1 MEISGSKP
9 QYKKCSEQFHEGPMA
24 KRYVFPCIGVL
35 IFLSSFAAWL
45 AARDSDQDNGGGS
58 VIRVVVSMV
67 QLNVAV
73 TDEKGNYV
81 TTLRPSDFDISED
94 GISQKVA
101 TFEEGNEGPQNVLD
115 AAQDSSPSKEN
126 GSAAAPEHRRMD
138 PAGGIVPK
146 DSLEG
151 IASTVSGSNVF
162 ILFDTSNYMFRGR
175 GFVFAQDSIAEFV
188 RSLDHPYQVA
198 FYSYSRDFYRAA
210 SLTTDRSQVLRGV
223 RETVNGDDSA
233 LYNALLMT
241 LKDAAQYS
249 GRKVVVVFSNGPDNS
264 SMVSPEDVDELAQS
278 EGVPIYMV
286 STREAKLDAASS
298 AVFARMTAST
308 GGEAYFAKSWKDQ
321 RDAFSSIREDLA
333 HLYFM
338 SYYPQPNPNRGWR
351 AITVKLTN
359 PKFKKYRIRTRS
371 GYRPIPARASLD
383 TAGATQ

>member
-1 MEISGSKP
+1 MEMSDVRTLS
-9 QYKKCSEQFHEGPMA
+9 KKCARLFHEGSMA
-24 KRYVFPCIGVL
+24 KRCVFPCMGVL
-35 IFLSSFAAWL
+35 ILLSGFAVWL
-45 AARDSDQDNGGGS
+45 AAQDRDQDSGGS

-73 TDEKGNYV
+73 TDNKGNYV
-81 TTLRPSDFDISED
+81 TTLRPSDFDITED

-115 AAQDSSPSKEN
+115 TAQDSSQPKEPASDA
-126 GSAAAPEHRRMD
+126 SAEHRRSD
-138 PAGGIVPK
+138 PPRGGAQSG
-146 DSLEG
+146 SLEG
-151 IASTVSGSNVF
+151 IASAVSGSNVF

-188 RSLDHPYQVA
+188 RTLDHPYQVA

-286 STREAKLDAASS
+286 STREAKLDAASA
-298 AVFARMTAST
+298 AVFSRMTAST

-321 RDAFSSIREDLA
+321 RDAFTSIREDLA

-359 PKFKKYRIRTRS
+359 PKYKKYRIRTRS
-371 GYRPIPARASLD
+371 GYRPIPARVNLN
-383 TAGATQ
+383 AGEPGQ

>member
-1 MEISGSKP
+1 MRRA
-9 QYKKCSEQFHEGPMA
+9 YHEGIMA
-24 KRYVFPCIGVL
+24 KRYVFACLGVL
-35 IFLSSFAAWL
+35 IFLSFFAAWL
-45 AARDSDQDNGGGS
+45 VARDRDQDNGGN

-73 TDEKGNYV
+73 TDAKGNYV

-94 GISQKVA
+94 GIPQKLA
-101 TFEEGNEGPQNVLD
+101 TFEEGNEGPQNLLE
-115 AAQDSSPSKEN
+115 AAQASGAPKEP
-126 GSAAAPEHRRMD
+126 GGDPEAEHRRPD
-138 PAGGIVPK
+138 PLRGGTQTG
-146 DSLEG
+146 SLEG
-151 IASTVSGSNVF
+151 IAAAASGSNVF

-188 RSLDHPYQVA
+188 RTLDHPYQVA

-210 SLTTDRSQVLRGV
+210 SLTADRSQVLRGV

-278 EGVPIYMV
+278 EGVPIYMI
-286 STREAKLDAASS
+286 STREAKLDAASA

-321 RDAFSSIREDLA
+321 RDAFTSIREDLA

-351 AITVKLTN
+351 TISVRITN

-371 GYRPIPARASLD
+371 GYRPIPARANVD
-383 TAGATQ
+383 AGDPSQ

>member
-1 MEISGSKP
+1 
-9 QYKKCSEQFHEGPMA
+9 
-24 KRYVFPCIGVL
+24 
-35 IFLSSFAAWL
+35 
-45 AARDSDQDNGGGS
+45 
-58 VIRVVVSMV
+58 MV

-81 TTLRPSDFDISED
+81 TTLRPSDFDLSED
-94 GISQKVA
+94 GIRQKAA
-101 TFEEGNEGPQNVLD
+101 TFEEGNEGPQNLQQ
-115 AAQDSSPSKEN
+115 AADDPNQPKTADGGASGDHIRNSLLRPGTQT
-126 GSAAAPEHRRMD
+126 GS
-138 PAGGIVPK
+138 I
-146 DSLEG
+146 EG
-151 IASTVSGSNVF
+151 VASAVSGSNVF

-188 RSLDHPYQVA
+188 RTLDNPYQVA

-210 SLTTDRSQVLRGV
+210 SLTPDRSRVLRGV

-241 LKDAAQYS
+241 LKDAAQS
-249 GRKVVVVFSNGPDNS
+249 TGRKVVVVFSNGPDNS

-278 EGVPIYMV
+278 EGVPIYII
-286 STREAKLDAASS
+286 STREAKLDAASA
-298 AVFARMTAST
+298 AVFSRMTATT

-321 RDAFSSIREDLA
+321 RDAFNSIREDLA

-359 PKFKKYRIRTRS
+359 PKYKKYRIRTRS
-371 GYRPIPARASLD
+371 GYRPIPARVSSDAA
-383 TAGATQ
+383 TAGQ

>member
-1 MEISGSKP
+1 
-9 QYKKCSEQFHEGPMA
+9 
-24 KRYVFPCIGVL
+24 
-35 IFLSSFAAWL
+35 
-45 AARDSDQDNGGGS
+45 
-58 VIRVVVSMV
+58 
-67 QLNVAV
+67 
-73 TDEKGNYV
+73 
-81 TTLRPSDFDISED
+81 
-94 GISQKVA
+94 
-101 TFEEGNEGPQNVLD
+101 
-115 AAQDSSPSKEN
+115 
-126 GSAAAPEHRRMD
+126 
-138 PAGGIVPK
+138 
-146 DSLEG
+146 
-151 IASTVSGSNVF
+151 
-162 ILFDTSNYMFRGR
+162 MFRGR

-286 STREAKLDAASS
+286 STREAKLDAASA

-351 AITVKLTN
+351 SITVKLTN
-359 PKFKKYRIRTRS
+359 QKFKKYRIRTRS
-371 GYRPIPARASLD
+371 GYRPIPAHVNVDAS
-383 TAGATQ
+383 ATGQ

>member
-1 MEISGSKP
+1 
-9 QYKKCSEQFHEGPMA
+9 MA
-24 KRYVFPCIGVL
+24 KRYIFAFLGVL
-35 IFLSSFAAWL
+35 IFISGFGVWL
-45 AARDSDQDNGGGS
+45 AAQDREQDNNNN

-94 GISQKVA
+94 AIPQKLA
-101 TFEEGNEGPQNVLD
+101 TFEEGNEGPQNLLE
-115 AAQDSSPSKEN
+115 AAQNPSQSGDP
-126 GSAAAPEHRRMD
+126 GSDVAAQHRRID
-138 PAGGIVPK
+138 PPHPGTQSGSIQ
-146 DSLEG
+146 G
-151 IASTVSGSNVF
+151 IASAVSGSNVF

-188 RSLDHPYQVA
+188 RELDHPYQVA

-210 SLTTDRSQVLRGV
+210 SLTTDRTQVLRGV

-241 LKDAAQYS
+241 LKDASQYS

-278 EGVPIYMV
+278 EGVPIYMI
-286 STREAKLDAASS
+286 STREAKLDAASA
-298 AVFARMTAST
+298 AVFSRMTAST

-351 AITVKLTN
+351 TITVRLTN
-359 PKFKKYRIRTRS
+359 PKYKKYRIRTRS
-371 GYRPIPARASLD
+371 GYRPLPARVSNEI
-383 TAGATQ
+383 AGPGQ

>member
-1 MEISGSKP
+1 MT
-9 QYKKCSEQFHEGPMA
+9 
-24 KRYVFPCIGVL
+24 KRFAFP
-35 IFLSSFAAWL
+35 FLGALVSLFGFAIWL
-45 AARDSDQDNGGGS
+45 AAQEAAQDNSGG
-58 VIRVVVSMV
+58 VIHVVVSMV

-81 TTLRPSDFDISED
+81 TNLRPSDFEISED
-94 GISQKVA
+94 GISQKLA
-101 TFEEGNEGPQNVLD
+101 SFEEGNESPQDLMQAQQDPARAPGPSVGEQFRSDPPKGKVI
-115 AAQDSSPSKEN
+115 S
-126 GSAAAPEHRRMD
+126 GSAESIESAVTGA
-138 PAGGIVPK
+138 
-146 DSLEG
+146 
-151 IASTVSGSNVF
+151 NVF

-188 RSLDHPYQVA
+188 RTLDHPYQVA
-198 FYSYSRDFYRAA
+198 FYSYSRDFFRAA
-210 SLTTDRSQVLRGV
+210 SLTSDRAQVLRGV

-233 LYNALLMT
+233 LYNALLLT

-278 EGVPIYMV
+278 EGVPIYMI
-286 STREAKLDAASS
+286 STREAKLDPQSA
-298 AVFARMTAST
+298 AVFSRMTAST

-338 SYYPQPNPNRGWR
+338 TYYPQPNPNRGWR
-351 AITVKLTN
+351 AISVKLTN

-371 GYRPIPARASLD
+371 GYRPLPQHATIDAS
-383 TAGATQ
+383 ATVQ

>member
-1 MEISGSKP
+1 MG
-9 QYKKCSEQFHEGPMA
+9 
-24 KRYVFPCIGVL
+24 KRNVVVGFGVL
-35 IFLSSFAAWL
+35 ILFSGFAAWL
-45 AARDSDQDNGGGS
+45 VAQDRAPDNLGN

-81 TTLRPSDFDISED
+81 TTLRPSDFELSED
-94 GISQKVA
+94 GIPQKAA
-101 TFEEGNEGPQNVLD
+101 TFEEGNEEPQNLLE
-115 AAQDSSPSKEN
+115 AAEDPNQPKSGDGVAPGDRMRNSLLRPGTQT
-126 GSAAAPEHRRMD
+126 GS
-138 PAGGIVPK
+138 I
-146 DSLEG
+146 EG
-151 IASTVSGSNVF
+151 VASAVSGSNVF

-188 RSLDHPYQVA
+188 RTLDNPYQVA

-210 SLTTDRSQVLRGV
+210 SLTADRSQVLRGV

-241 LKDAAQYS
+241 LKDAAQYT

-278 EGVPIYMV
+278 EGVPIYII
-286 STREAKLDAASS
+286 STREAKLDAASA
-298 AVFARMTAST
+298 AVFSRMTATT

-321 RDAFSSIREDLA
+321 RDAFNSIREDLA

-351 AITVKLTN
+351 AISVKLTN
-359 PKFKKYRIRTRS
+359 PKYKKYRIRTRS
-371 GYRPIPARASLD
+371 GYRPIPARVSTDAASD
-383 TAGATQ
+383 GQ

>member
-1 MEISGSKP
+1 
-9 QYKKCSEQFHEGPMA
+9 MA
-24 KRYVFPCIGVL
+24 KRYVFSSMSIL
-35 IFLSSFAAWL
+35 ILLGGFAVWL
-45 AARDSDQDNGGGS
+45 AAQDAGGSGNGGN

-81 TTLRPSDFDISED
+81 TNLHPSDFDISED
-94 GISQKVA
+94 AISQKVA
-101 TFEEGNEGPQNVLD
+101 TFEEGNEGPQNLLE
-115 AAQDSSPSKEN
+115 AAQGGSNDGA
-126 GSAAAPEHRRMD
+126 GSAADRRPVD
-138 PAGGIVPK
+138 PPRGGTRTGSI
-146 DSLEG
+146 DG
-151 IASTVSGSNVF
+151 IASAVSGSNVF

-188 RSLDHPYQVA
+188 RELDHPYQVA

-210 SLTTDRSQVLRGV
+210 SLTADRSQVLRGV

-241 LKDAAQYS
+241 LKDAAQYT

-278 EGVPIYMV
+278 EGVPIYMI
-286 STREAKLDAASS
+286 STREAKLDAASA
-298 AVFARMTAST
+298 AVFSRMTAST

-351 AITVKLTN
+351 AISVKLIN
-359 PKFKKYRIRTRS
+359 PKYKKYRIRTRS
-371 GYRPIPARASLD
+371 GYRPIPARTSLD
-383 TAGATQ
+383 ASAPGQ

>member
-1 MEISGSKP
+1 
-9 QYKKCSEQFHEGPMA
+9 MA
-24 KRYVFPCIGVL
+24 KRYLFPGLGIL
-35 IFLSSFAAWL
+35 ILLSSFAVWL
-45 AARDSDQDNGGGS
+45 VAQDGGQDNNGS

-73 TDEKGNYV
+73 TDAKGNYV

-94 GISQKVA
+94 DIPQKVA
-101 TFEEGNEGPQNVLD
+101 TFEEGNEGPQNVIEAAQPSPPPIDPASD
-115 AAQDSSPSKEN
+115 AA
-126 GSAAAPEHRRMD
+126 AAHRRSD
-138 PAGGIVPK
+138 PPRAGTQPG
-146 DSLEG
+146 SLEG
-151 IASTVSGSNVF
+151 IASAVSGSNVF

-188 RSLDHPYQVA
+188 RTLDHPYQVA

-241 LKDAAQYS
+241 LKDAAQYT

-278 EGVPIYMV
+278 EGVPIYMI
-286 STREAKLDAASS
+286 STREAKLDAASA
-298 AVFARMTAST
+298 AVFERMTAST

-351 AITVKLTN
+351 TITVKLTN
-359 PKFKKYRIRTRS
+359 PKYRKYRIRTRS
-371 GYRPIPARASLD
+371 GYRPIPARATMD
-383 TAGATQ
+383 VAVPGQ

>member
-1 MEISGSKP
+1 
-9 QYKKCSEQFHEGPMA
+9 MA
-24 KRYVFPCIGVL
+24 KRYLFPCLGIL
-35 IFLSSFAAWL
+35 ILLSSFAVWL
-45 AARDSDQDNGGGS
+45 VAQDGGQDNGGS

-73 TDEKGNYV
+73 TDSKGNYV
-81 TTLRPSDFDISED
+81 TTLRPSDFDITED
-94 GISQKVA
+94 EIPQKVA
-101 TFEEGNEGPQNVLD
+101 TFEEGNEGPQNLLQ
-115 AAQDSSPSKEN
+115 AAQDSSLPKDPVPDP
-126 GSAAAPEHRRMD
+126 AAEHRRSD
-138 PAGGIVPK
+138 PPRGGTQTGTM
-146 DSLEG
+146 EG
-151 IASTVSGSNVF
+151 IASAVSGSNVF

-188 RSLDHPYQVA
+188 RTLDHPYQVA
-198 FYSYSRDFYRAA
+198 FYSYSRDFYRAS
-210 SLTTDRSQVLRGV
+210 SLTMDRSQVLRGV

-278 EGVPIYMV
+278 EGVPIYMI
-286 STREAKLDAASS
+286 STREAKLDAASA
-298 AVFARMTAST
+298 AVFERMTAST

-351 AITVKLTN
+351 TISVKLTN
-359 PKFKKYRIRTRS
+359 PKYKKYRIRTRS
-371 GYRPIPARASLD
+371 GYRPIPARANM
-383 TAGATQ
+383 AVAAPGQ

>member
-1 MEISGSKP
+1 
-9 QYKKCSEQFHEGPMA
+9 MA
-24 KRYVFPCIGVL
+24 KRYVFACIGAL
-35 IFLSSFAAWL
+35 IFLSCFAAWL
-45 AARDSDQDNGGGS
+45 VAQDRGQDSAGN

-73 TDEKGNYV
+73 TDSKGNYV
-81 TTLRPSDFDISED
+81 TTLRPSDFELSED
-94 GISQKVA
+94 GIPEKVA
-101 TFEEGNEGPQNVLD
+101 TFEEGNEGPQNLLE
-115 AAQDSSPSKEN
+115 AAQD
-126 GSAAAPEHRRMD
+126 
-138 PAGGIVPK
+138 PASPK
-146 DSLEG
+146 DSGGDTAADHRRNDPPRGGTQPSSMEG
-151 IASTVSGSNVF
+151 IASAVSGSNVF

-188 RSLDHPYQVA
+188 RTLDHPYQVA

-210 SLTTDRSQVLRGV
+210 SLTSDRSQVLRGV

-278 EGVPIYMV
+278 EGVPIYMI
-286 STREAKLDAASS
+286 STREAKLDAASA
-298 AVFARMTAST
+298 AVFSRMTAST

-321 RDAFSSIREDLA
+321 RDAFTSIREDLA

-351 AITVKLTN
+351 TITVKLTD
-359 PKFKKYRIRTRS
+359 PKYKKYRIRTRS
-371 GYRPIPARASLD
+371 GYRPIPARVNVDLAEP
-383 TAGATQ
+383 AAQ

>member
-1 MEISGSKP
+1 M
-9 QYKKCSEQFHEGPMA
+9 
-24 KRYVFPCIGVL
+24 GVL
-35 IFLSSFAAWL
+35 ILASSFAAWL
-45 AARDSDQDNGGGS
+45 AARDRDQDSGGS

-73 TDEKGNYV
+73 TDDKGNYV
-81 TTLRPSDFDISED
+81 TTLRPSDFDVTED

-115 AAQDSSPSKEN
+115 AAPDSSD
-126 GSAAAPEHRRMD
+126 AAAQHRRTD
-138 PAGGIVPK
+138 PPRAGAQMGSI
-146 DSLEG
+146 EG
-151 IASTVSGSNVF
+151 IASAVSGSNVF

-188 RSLDHPYQVA
+188 RTLDHPYQVA

-278 EGVPIYMV
+278 EGIPIYMV
-286 STREAKLDAASS
+286 STREAKLDAASA
-298 AVFARMTAST
+298 AVFSRMTAST

-321 RDAFSSIREDLA
+321 RDAFTSIREDLA

-359 PKFKKYRIRTRS
+359 PKYKKYRIRTRS
-371 GYRPIPARASLD
+371 GYRPIPARVNSNDAAPVNSSS
-383 TAGATQ
+383 Q

>member
-1 MEISGSKP
+1 MGI
-9 QYKKCSEQFHEGPMA
+9 
-24 KRYVFPCIGVL
+24 L
-35 IFLSSFAAWL
+35 IFLSSFAVWL
-45 AARDSDQDNGGGS
+45 AARDRDQDNGGS

-73 TDEKGNYV
+73 TDDKGNYV
-81 TTLRPSDFDISED
+81 TTLRPSDFDITED

-101 TFEEGNEGPQNVLD
+101 TFEEGNEGRRNLLD
-115 AAQDSSPSKEN
+115 AAQDSSGP
-126 GSAAAPEHRRMD
+126 GVPGGD
-138 PAGGIVPK
+138 PATDPRRNDPPRGGTQTG
-146 DSLEG
+146 SLEG
-151 IASTVSGSNVF
+151 VASTVSGSNVF

-198 FYSYSRDFYRAA
+198 FYSYSRDFYRAT
-210 SLTTDRSQVLRGV
+210 SLTSDRSRVLRGV
-223 RETVNGDDSA
+223 RATVNGDDSA

-241 LKDAAQYS
+241 LKDASQYS

-278 EGVPIYMV
+278 EGVPIYMI
-286 STREAKLDAASS
+286 STREAKLDPTSS
-298 AVFARMTAST
+298 AVFTRMTAST

-321 RDAFSSIREDLA
+321 RDAFTSIREDLA

-351 AITVKLTN
+351 TITVKLTN

-371 GYRPIPARASLD
+371 GYRPIPARVNVDVA
-383 TAGATQ
+383 APEQ

>member
-1 MEISGSKP
+1 
-9 QYKKCSEQFHEGPMA
+9 MA
-24 KRYVFPCIGVL
+24 KRYVFACMGAL
-35 IFLSSFAAWL
+35 IFLSSFAVWL
-45 AARDSDQDNGGGS
+45 AAQDRGQDNGGN

-73 TDEKGNYV
+73 TDNKGNYV
-81 TTLRPSDFDISED
+81 TTLRPSDFELTED
-94 GISQKVA
+94 GIPQKVA
-101 TFEEGNEGPQNVLD
+101 TFEEGNEGPQNVLN
-115 AAQDSSPSKEN
+115 AAQDSIPPKDP
-126 GSAAAPEHRRMD
+126 GSDTAAEHRRND
-138 PAGGIVPK
+138 PPRGGAQTS
-146 DSLEG
+146 SLEG
-151 IASTVSGSNVF
+151 IASAVSGSNVF

-188 RSLDHPYQVA
+188 RTLDHPYQVA
-198 FYSYSRDFYRAA
+198 FYSYSRDFFRAA
-210 SLTTDRSQVLRGV
+210 SLTSDRSQVLRGV

-278 EGVPIYMV
+278 EGVPIYMI
-286 STREAKLDAASS
+286 STREAKLNAASA
-298 AVFARMTAST
+298 AVFSRMTAST

-351 AITVKLTN
+351 TITVKLTN
-359 PKFKKYRIRTRS
+359 PKYKKYRIRTRS
-371 GYRPIPARASLD
+371 GYRPIPARVNVDVAEPSR
-383 TAGATQ
+383 

>member
-1 MEISGSKP
+1 
-9 QYKKCSEQFHEGPMA
+9 MA
-24 KRYVFPCIGVL
+24 KRQVFVGMSVL
-35 IFLSSFAAWL
+35 IFISSFGLWL
-45 AARDSDQDNGGGS
+45 AAQDRGQDSGGS

-73 TDEKGNYV
+73 TDAKGNYV
-81 TTLRPSDFDISED
+81 TTLRPSDFDLTED
-94 GISQKVA
+94 GIPQKVA
-101 TFEEGNEGPQNVLD
+101 TFEEGNEGPQNVLA
-115 AAQDSSPSKEN
+115 AAQDSGPPKDPVDD
-126 GSAAAPEHRRMD
+126 AAAEHRRMV
-138 PAGGIVPK
+138 PPRGGAQTG
-146 DSLEG
+146 SLEG
-151 IASTVSGSNVF
+151 IASAVSGSNVF
-162 ILFDTSNYMFRGR
+162 VLFDTSNYMFRGR

-210 SLTTDRSQVLRGV
+210 SLTSDRTQVLRGV

-233 LYNALLMT
+233 LYNALLLT

-278 EGVPIYMV
+278 EGVPIYMI
-286 STREAKLDAASS
+286 STREAKLDAASA

-351 AITVKLTN
+351 TITVKLTN
-359 PKFKKYRIRTRS
+359 PKYKKYRIRTRS
-371 GYRPIPARASLD
+371 GYRPIPARVNVD
-383 TAGATQ
+383 VPEAGQ